1 MLNGRILLR
10 GEFKAVGRHKEDCAM
25 SQAEIGQSI
34 ISAGITTNYHDLGDG
49 QPLLLIHGSGPGV
62 SSWVNW
68 SHNIPVLSQHFRTIA
83 PDLLGFGYTAHP
95 TEPVTEKA
103 VWVRQII
110 GLLDAL
116 KIDKASVIGNSFG
129 GAIALALMVAH
140 PDRIERAVLMGSVGL
155 KATITPS
162 LDFLWG
168 YTPSLENMRKAIGLL
183 AYDDRRI
190 TDELVRMRYEASA
203 RAEAYQSYNATF
215 GQVPRQRGLDMLS
228 CTDAEIAAIAH
239 EVLILHGA
247 FDKVIPLAT
256 SIRLHE
262 LIRHSDL
269 HSFSGC
275 GHWVQIERAASFNR
289 LVSQF
294 ISEGFAA

>member
-1 MLNGRILLR
+1 
-10 GEFKAVGRHKEDCAM
+10 M
-25 SQAEIGQSI
+25 SQAEIGRSI
-34 ISAGITTNYHDLGDG
+34 VAAGIATNYHDLGAG
-49 QPLLLIHGSGPGV
+49 PPLLLIHGSGPGV
-62 SSWVNW
+62 SAWVNW
-68 SHNIPVLSQHFRTIA
+68 SANIPVLSQRFRTIA

-95 TEPVTEKA
+95 TGPVSDKS
-103 VWVRQII
+103 VWVRQLI

-129 GAIALALMVAH
+129 GAIALALMIAH
-140 PDRIERAVLMGSVGL
+140 PDRVDRTVLMGSVGL
-155 KATITPS
+155 KDTITPS

-168 YTPSLENMRKAIGLL
+168 YTPSIENMREVIRQL
-183 AYDDRRI
+183 AFDERRI
-190 TDELVRMRYEASA
+190 TDELVQMRYEASA
-203 RAEAYQSYNATF
+203 RAEAYQSYAATF
-215 GQVPRQRGLDMLS
+215 GRAPRQQGLDMLS
-228 CTDAEIAAIAH
+228 SEDAQIAQITH

-256 SIRLHE
+256 SIRLHQ
-262 LIRHSDL
+262 LIRNSDL

-294 ISEGFAA
+294 ISQGFTA